1 MEFEKYDNCDK
12 KEKIEISG
20 VIENGK
26 QFDLDIKLP
35 EDNRNVVFGI
45 VKNQYGDPISDAV
58 VKLLEVTKDIHG
70 DDRKPVSHTFT
81 DKYGQFVFGPL
92 CPHKHY
98 AVEIWVNRVDHIK
111 ICEICKHKGKCL
123 KGIDLDCDNNCRAD
137 FEECF
142 CEEKKE
148 YKDEYKTDYKEE
160 YKKNYKDEYKTDY
173 KDEYK
178 ENYKLDCTENCKD

>member
-1 MEFEKYDNCDK
+1 MEFEKYDNYDK

-35 EDNRNVVFGI
+35 EDNRNVVFGV

-70 DDRKPVSHTFT
+70 NDRKPVSHTFT

-98 AVEIWVNRVDHIK
+98 AVEIWVNRVEHVK
-111 ICEICKHKGKCL
+111 ICEVCKHKGKCL
-123 KGIDLDCDNNCRAD
+123 KGIDLDCDNKCRVN

-148 YKDEYKTDYKEE
+148 YKDEYKKDFKEE
-160 YKKNYKDEYKTDY
+160 Y

-178 ENYKLDCTENCKD
+178 ENYKLECTEECREEYKK